1 MKSTTLSKLQM
12 VPRVGETIVVAGGC
26 GGIGRCLVEAA
37 NEIGLNVIVLDLQRS
52 IDGFPVPMGV
62 TAIACDATR
71 PVEIVAAFKE
81 ISSNFRVIDHFV
93 NLVGFTKEQVN
104 IADMVEDEWDEITNG
119 TIKSAFLLV
128 RAAIPLLR
136 KSANPSI
143 LNTASTFGVQ
153 VTVAGYGPYS
163 VAKAGIIN
171 FTRALAI
178 EEAPHIRVNAL
189 APGLI
194 DTQFLKGGTG
204 RDEKSSRIDK
214 NRVVTGIPL
223 QRIGTPDDLIGI
235 MLFLAS
241 PAAAYITSQTIHVN
255 GGLWS

>member
-1 MKSTTLSKLQM
+1 M
-12 VPRVGETIVVAGGC
+12 
-26 GGIGRCLVEAA
+26 
-37 NEIGLNVIVLDLQRS
+37 
-52 IDGFPVPMGV
+52 
-62 TAIACDATR
+62 
-71 PVEIVAAFKE
+71 
-81 ISSNFRVIDHFV
+81 
-93 NLVGFTKEQVN
+93 
-104 IADMVEDEWDEITNG
+104 
-119 TIKSAFLLV
+119 
-128 RAAIPLLR
+128 
-136 KSANPSI
+136 
-143 LNTASTFGVQ
+143 
-153 VTVAGYGPYS
+153 
-163 VAKAGIIN
+163 AKAGIIN